1 MKTKKMLAILVL
13 VLVLGFVGSAKAGWT
28 TSGNHMYSDVVG
40 NVGIGTTSP
49 KCKLGVIASSSDSEN
64 EWAPAVYG
72 RNNGEGDGVYGW
84 SQRRHGVYGV
94 TKSTGAERAG
104 VYGWNQGSGN
114 VTNYGGYFRTDG
126 DTGAGVCGIANAVNG
141 KGVFGRTSG
150 NYGEAVR
157 GKATGT
163 HAEGVMGEAL
173 GPQGDGVSGWGKRHD
188 FYAWGP
194 GEDYGSASSIRW
206 KSDIRPI
213 DAPLDKVLLLRGVYF
228 TWDEEHGGEHDVGMI
243 AEEVGEVLPE
253 IVSYEPDGQYTSG
266 MDYSRLTPLLVEAVK
281 ALNRKTAELEDKLS
295 KLESLRK
302 ENTDLHDRIK
312 TLEALVD
319 QLVREKSGLYD

>member
-13 VLVLGFVGSAKAGWT
+13 VLVLGFVGSAIAGWV
-28 TSGNHMYSDVVG
+28 TSGNNMHSDVSG
-40 NVGIGTTSP
+40 NVGIGTNSP
-49 KCKLGVIASSSDSEN
+49 QRKLDVIASSSDSNN
-64 EWAPAVYG
+64 EWAPAIYG
-72 RNNGEGDGVYGW
+72 QNKGAGDGVYGW
-84 SQRRHGVYGV
+84 SQNRHGVYGT
-94 TKSTGAERAG
+94 TKSANSAG
-104 VYGWNQGSGN
+104 VYGFVQ
-114 VTNYGGYFRTDG
+114 TE
-126 DTGAGVCGIANAVNG
+126 NG
-141 KGVFGRTSG
+141 KGVFGMASG

-206 KSDIRPI
+206 KSDIRSI
-213 DAPLDKVLLLRGVYF
+213 DAPLDKVLRLRGVYF

-253 IVSYEPDGQYTSG
+253 IVSYEPDGKYTSG

-281 ALNRKTAELEDKLS
+281 ALNRKNAELEDKLS

-312 TLEALVD
+312 TLEALVG
-319 QLVREKSGLYD
+319 QLAREKSGVHDELER